1 MCSKM
6 KTSNNALLIIKEM
19 ELDIKYY
26 DIMNVW
32 CNQWYD
38 VKARMSFLTCTYANV
53 VYLLSSLNVKEMNGQ
68 LNNIFYNT
76 EIEDSFNERPTT
88 RKLGNMSANKHQW
101 GHKKDIIFTRI
112 SSNEIYFIL
121 SSLGNISI

>member
-1 MCSKM
+1 
-6 KTSNNALLIIKEM
+6 
-19 ELDIKYY
+19 
-26 DIMNVW
+26 
-32 CNQWYD
+32 
-38 VKARMSFLTCTYANV
+38 MSFLTCTYADV
-53 VYLLSSLNVKEMNGQ
+53 VYLSSSLNVKEMNGQ